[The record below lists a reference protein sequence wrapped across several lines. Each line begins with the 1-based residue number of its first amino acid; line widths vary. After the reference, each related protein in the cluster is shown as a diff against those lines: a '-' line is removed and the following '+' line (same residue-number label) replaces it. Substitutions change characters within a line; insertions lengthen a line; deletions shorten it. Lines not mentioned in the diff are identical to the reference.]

1 MNEIRR
7 DHSLYSRS
15 MNLKIVRRKN
25 INIQKWD
32 ELVGRTRGAAVFSC
46 SFYLDA
52 VAENWCVLVDDDY
65 KVGLALP
72 YTVRA
77 KRKILYTPIFVSYLE
92 VLGSID
98 STLALKE
105 IILKK
110 FKTIE
115 IEFKQEILGPAKEVF
130 VTQFLNEDAK
140 RKGQVN
146 RMLNK
151 SKRAEL
157 EIILTQEWK
166 TVFDTLSSELKGK
179 FSGMTE
185 SSLNRLKKAYS
196 CAEERKLLKTFE
208 IRKGQ
213 ECVGGVICIENNG
226 QLLYSKGASRPDVRD
241 QGGMYAVIDGA
252 IAYAQENDLTF
263 DFGGSRVEGVRRFNH
278 AFGGE
283 DFNYF
288 SYRIDK
294 SPNWFKWVRQV
305 KKRWGKKS

>member
-1 MNEIRR
+1 MKFQLVE
-7 DHSLYSRS
+7 
-15 MNLKIVRRKN
+15 RKDLN
-25 INIQKWD
+25 TQKWD
-32 ELVGRTRGAAVFSC
+32 ELVGRSPDAAVFSY

-65 KVGLALP
+65 KIGLALP

-92 VLGSID
+92 VLGSLET
-98 STLALKE
+98 SLPLKE
-105 IILKK
+105 LILEK

-115 IEFKQEILGPAKEVF
+115 IEFKDAILGSPQEVF
-130 VTQFLNEDAK
+130 VTQFLNAGSK

-157 EIILTQEWK
+157 EIISTQEWEG
-166 TVFDTLSSELKGK
+166 VFSVLSSELTGK

-185 SSLNRLKKAYS
+185 FSLSKLKNAFAS
-196 CAEERKLLKTFE
+196 AQELNLLRTFE
-208 IRKGQ
+208 VRKEQ
-213 ECVGGVICIENNG
+213 ECMGGVICIEKNG
-226 QLLYSKGASRPDVRD
+226 YLLYSKGASRSEVRD
-241 QGGMYAVIDGA
+241 DGAMYAAIDAA
-252 IAYAQENDLTF
+252 ITYAQERNLKF
-263 DFGGSRVEGVRRFNH
+263 DFGGSRVQGVRRFNH

-283 DFNYF
+283 DFEYC

-294 SPNWFKWVRQV
+294 SPRWFKWVRRL

>member
-1 MNEIRR
+1 
-7 DHSLYSRS
+7 
-15 MNLKIVRRKN
+15 MNLKIVERKDLN
-25 INIQKWD
+25 VQKWD
-32 ELVGRTRGAAVFSC
+32 ELVGRTSESAVFSY

-52 VAENWCVLVDDDY
+52 VAENWCVLVDDDF
-65 KVGLALP
+65 KVGVALP

-77 KRKILYTPIFVSYLE
+77 KQKILYTPIFVSYLE

-98 STLALKE
+98 TSLHLKK

-110 FKTIE
+110 FKTSE
-115 IEFKQEILGPAKEVF
+115 IEFKQAILGTPQEVF
-130 VTQFLNEDAK
+130 ITQFLNTESK

-151 SKRAEL
+151 SKRADL
-157 EIILTQEWK
+157 VVIPTQEWED
-166 TVFDTLSSELKGK
+166 VFSILSSELKGK

-185 SSLNRLKKAYS
+185 SSLKRLKKAYS
-196 CAEERKLLKTFE
+196 SAQKHNLLKTFE
-208 IRKGQ
+208 IRKGN
-213 ECVGGVICIENNG
+213 ECVGGVICIEKNG
-226 QLLYSKGASRPDVRD
+226 HLLYSKGASRSEVRD
-241 QGGMYAVIDGA
+241 EGAMYAAIDAA
-252 IAYAQENDLTF
+252 IDYALEHNLKF

-283 DFNYF
+283 DLEYC

-294 SPNWFKWVRQV
+294 SPAWFKWVRRL

>member
-1 MNEIRR
+1 
-7 DHSLYSRS
+7 
-15 MNLKIVRRKN
+15 MNLKIVERKELN
-25 INIQKWD
+25 VQKWD
-32 ELVGRTRGAAVFSC
+32 ELIERTPEATVFSS

-52 VAENWCVLVDDDY
+52 VAEKWCVLVDDDY
-65 KVGLALP
+65 QFGLALP

-92 VLGSID
+92 VLGASD
-98 STLALKE
+98 LNLPLKE

-110 FKTIE
+110 FKTVE
-115 IEFKQEILGPAKEVF
+115 IELKQEVLGPAQEVF
-130 VTQFLNEDAK
+130 VTQFLNPDTK

-157 EIILTQEWK
+157 EIIQTQEWNP
-166 TVFDTLSSELKGK
+166 VFEILSAELKGK

-196 CAEERKLLKTFE
+196 SAHDLNLLKTFE
-208 IRKGQ
+208 IRKGNA
-213 ECVGGVICIENNG
+213 CVGGVICIEKNG
-226 QLLYSKGASRPDVRD
+226 QLLYSKGASQSDVRD
-241 QGGMYAVIDGA
+241 QGGMYAVIDAA
-252 IAYAQENDLTF
+252 ILYAEKNDLTF
-263 DFGGSRVEGVRRFNH
+263 DFGGSRVEGVSRLNH

-294 SPNWFKWVRQV
+294 SPRWFRWVRRL